1 MIQKMQKTVYQDK
14 VRVFNAGGLFTAIRK
29 GDEGEKIDWTNSY
42 ISLYDVRQ
50 VQIWIDEHGKNHD
63 LENYSVEDYLSET
76 DCVIVEVAK
85 EFPLPTIVKTIQE
98 NPSIFDYTVDQQAIL
113 LAHLIGAS
121 KMEIGNYNPQKKR

>member
-1 MIQKMQKTVYQDK
+1 MIQKLQRTVYQDNVK
-14 VRVFNAGGLFTAIRK
+14 VFNAGGLFTAILEEQ
-29 GDEGEKIDWTNSY
+29 EGGKTDWENSY
-42 ISLYDVRQ
+42 ISLYDVAQ

-63 LENYSVEDYLSET
+63 LENYSVEDYLNET
-76 DCVIVEVAK
+76 GCVIVEVAK

-121 KMEIGNYNPQKKR
+121 KIEIGSYNPQEQR